1 MVCCFYFKMI
11 VYYIFK
17 FVSGIDNYKFYASCD
32 DDQRANYQASS
43 DLQDVE
49 EREKIYAANRNAI
62 AEQIRS
68 SGKVINRVVRGFFSS
83 PIHVKNQFLFLSPG
97 SDDLVTRIE
106 TNWSQQVGY
115 MELYIERKDKKG
127 KEKLKL
133 LDEKVAVEYGG
144 SLILKQIM
152 VVRLLANLIDS
163 DGKAIFLFEE
173 EEDMITNGPFIKV
186 LELPD
191 R

>member
-1 MVCCFYFKMI
+1 
-11 VYYIFK
+11 
-17 FVSGIDNYKFYASCD
+17 
-32 DDQRANYQASS
+32 
-43 DLQDVE
+43 
-49 EREKIYAANRNAI
+49 
-62 AEQIRS
+62 
-68 SGKVINRVVRGFFSS
+68 
-83 PIHVKNQFLFLSPG
+83 
-97 SDDLVTRIE
+97 
-106 TNWSQQVGY
+106 

>member
-1 MVCCFYFKMI
+1 MI

-62 AEQIRS
+62 AEQIRL

-133 LDEKVAVEYGG
+133 LDDKVSVEYGG

>member
-1 MVCCFYFKMI
+1 MI

-32 DDQRANYQASS
+32 DAQRANYQASS
-43 DLQDVE
+43 DLQDVK

-133 LDEKVAVEYGG
+133 LDDKVSVEYGG

>member
-11 VYYIFK
+11 VYYIFQ

-32 DDQRANYQASS
+32 DAQRANYQASS

-49 EREKIYAANRNAI
+49 EREKIYEANRSAI
-62 AEQIRS
+62 SEQIRS
-68 SGKVINRVVRGFFSS
+68 SEKVLNRVVRGFFSS
-83 PIHVKNQFLFLSPG
+83 PIHLKNQFLFLSPG
-97 SDDLVTRIE
+97 SDDLETRIE
-106 TNWSQQVGY
+106 TNWLQQVGF
-115 MELYIERKDKKG
+115 MELYIVRKDKKG

-133 LDEKVAVEYGG
+133 LDEKVAVEYSG

-163 DGKAIFLFEE
+163 DGKAFFLFA
-173 EEDMITNGPFIKV
+173 EEDLITNGPFIKV

>member
-1 MVCCFYFKMI
+1 MI
-11 VYYIFK
+11 VLLHLEI
-17 FVSGIDNYKFYASCD
+17 SGIDNYKFYASCD
-32 DDQRANYQASS
+32 DDQRAKYQASI

-68 SGKVINRVVRGFFSS
+68 SEKVINRVVRGFFSS

-97 SDDLVTRIE
+97 SDDLETRIE

-133 LDEKVAVEYGG
+133 LDQKVAVEYGG

-173 EEDMITNGPFIKV
+173 EEEMITNGPFIKV